1 MEDIFTEYKPNSVA
15 QIRIDSAVK
24 SQWIDTTGEL
34 TGISRINTIYE
45 IRIPAGTTV
54 YEEPVEY
61 QGGIYLGGMDK
72 KQVEP
77 WKGGEVLNKISIK

>member
-1 MEDIFTEYKPNSVA
+1 MTE
-15 QIRIDSAVK
+15 
-24 SQWIDTTGEL
+24 
-34 TGISRINTIYE
+34 ISRINTIYE

-54 YEEPVEY
+54 YEGPVGY

-72 KQVEP
+72 KQVFILEP

>member
-1 MEDIFTEYKPNSVA
+1 M
-15 QIRIDSAVK
+15 
-24 SQWIDTTGEL
+24 

-72 KQVEP
+72 KQVFILEP
-77 WKGGEVLNKISIK
+77 WKGGEVLNKISIKLKKLNDLIKCLMKWKKQ

>member
-1 MEDIFTEYKPNSVA
+1 
-15 QIRIDSAVK
+15 
-24 SQWIDTTGEL
+24 L

-72 KQVEP
+72 KQVFILEP
-77 WKGGEVLNKISIK
+77 WKGGEVLNKISIKLKKLKDLIKCLMKWKKQ

>member
-1 MEDIFTEYKPNSVA
+1 M
-15 QIRIDSAVK
+15 
-24 SQWIDTTGEL
+24 

-54 YEEPVEY
+54 YEGPVGY

-72 KQVEP
+72 KQVFILEP
-77 WKGGEVLNKISIK
+77 WKGGEVLNKISIKLKKLKDLIKCLMKWKKQ

>member
-1 MEDIFTEYKPNSVA
+1 M
-15 QIRIDSAVK
+15 
-24 SQWIDTTGEL
+24 

-54 YEEPVEY
+54 YEGLVGY
-61 QGGIYLGGMDK
+61 QGGIYFGEMDK
-72 KQVEP
+72 KQVFILEL